1 MTLYENLMSTRDH
14 IHHLYEQY
22 MTNRYI
28 AECSKASQV
37 YPTFYE
43 VEVSVPDY
51 LKEDAEKIEELSEI
65 VGKQNE
71 AFLNAFEEAA
81 SATNPIGLVADK
93 VSATT
98 PDPSSM
104 DLITTQFKE
113 ALKSNDMQ
121 TVDGMICKIVDPMCS
136 LDLGTGCCSKNS
148 LAEACTKREEK
159 RKLER
164 DDVKEAI
171 EKVKNA
177 KSQLQ
182 NVANKAKKTVGNV
195 VTKISNTKKTMQ
207 KAAKECNSGKME
219 TCKAEEV
226 MGECSMVAIYSCME
240 AFDLHKDLV
249 AECVGI
255 LEECRNARDIIFRTA
270 AHDPRNLK
278 ESIPYTD
285 AIGEC
290 ADQMY
295 ADFID
300 SVL

>member
-1 MTLYENLMSTRDH
+1 MTLYEDLISTRDQ

-28 AECSKASQV
+28 AECSRV
-37 YPTFYE
+37 NGVIPTFYQ

-51 LKEDAEKIEELSEI
+51 LKEDVEKIEELSET

-71 AFLNAFEEAA
+71 AFLHAFEEEA

-104 DLITTQFKE
+104 DLITAQFKE
-113 ALKSNDMQ
+113 ALKSSNMD
-121 TVDGMICKIVDPMCS
+121 TVNGMICKMVDPMCS
-136 LDLGTGCCSKNS
+136 LDLGVDCCSKNS
-148 LAEACTKREEK
+148 LTEACTKKEEK
-159 RKLER
+159 CKLNR

-171 EKVKNA
+171 DKVNTA

-182 NVANKAKKTVGNV
+182 NVANKAKKGVSNITS
-195 VTKISNTKKTMQ
+195 KISNTKQIMQ
-207 KAAKECNSGKME
+207 KAAKESNCGKME
-219 TCKAEEV
+219 TCKAEET
-226 MGECSMVAIYSCME
+226 MGECSMVAMYSCLE
-240 AFDLHKDLV
+240 AFNLHKDLV

-270 AHDPRNLK
+270 AHNPRDLK
-278 ESIPYTD
+278 NSIIYTD
-285 AIGEC
+285 MIGEC
-290 ADQMY
+290 ADQLY

-300 SVL
+300 KAL